1 MNQCKA
7 IHYKKNKQYKKKK
20 YYRDN
25 VPNKQTE
32 KKKKIQLSFRTPIC
46 HYNGIVFLMAWSNK
60 NNYNNKNNA

>member
-25 VPNKQTE
+25 VPNKQ
-32 KKKKIQLSFRTPIC
+32 KKKVLGLLYAITMEFSLWLGAIKIIIIKIMHRF
-46 HYNGIVFLMAWSNK
+46 K
-60 NNYNNKNNA
+60 

>member
-7 IHYKKNKQYKKKK
+7 IHYKKINNTRKKK

-25 VPNKQTE
+25 VPNKQ
-32 KKKKIQLSFRTPIC
+32 KKNQLSFRTPIC
-46 HYNGIVFLMAWSNK
+46 HYNGIFLMAWSNK